1 VITPLD
7 ILGGKIFP
15 ATIFFLSSKLC
26 RNFQFFGVK
35 VVQEIFLK
43 GITYLFSLS
52 TDREKMA
59 AM

>member
-1 VITPLD
+1 MIAVRVPT
-7 ILGGKIFP
+7 
-15 ATIFFLSSKLC
+15 
-26 RNFQFFGVK
+26 
-35 VVQEIFLK
+35 FLK